1 MNTKYLKE
9 FLILAETKNYWEAS
23 ERLFMNQSTLSKHIR
38 ALETELDVPL
48 FTRTTRRVELT
59 SYGKT
64 LYPYAKNIAKLEF
77 EYQSLFMQMKNAEK
91 GIMTLGTIPTM
102 AQYNITKLLLNFNKQ
117 YPSSNIRILEADPH
131 QLENAL
137 YDGSCELIIQRE
149 TKMNFE
155 QNFLKNENVM
165 RIPYVQDHMVAILP
179 IGHRLASKDNLHLQE
194 LKNENFCLIKEGSL
208 MYELCTSACQTAGFI
223 PQIVLST
230 HRINNILNMVVNDGC
245 VALLMNH
252 HVALTELLSGSRQP
266 FIVLDIVPKI
276 HSQISLCYLKNI
288 NLSPTAKNFIE
299 FFKNIC
305 PYKKSD

>member
-1 MNTKYLKE
+1 MNTNYLKE

-38 ALETELDVPL
+38 ALEAELDVPL

-59 SYGKT
+59 GYGKT

-77 EYQSLFMQMKNAEK
+77 EYKSLFMQMKNAEK

-102 AQYNITKLLLNFNKQ
+102 AQYNITKLLLNFKKQ

-149 TKMNFE
+149 TRMNVD
-155 QNFLKNENVM
+155 FLKDENVV
-165 RIPYVQDHMVAILP
+165 RIPYVQDHMVAVLP
-179 IGHRLASKDNLHLQE
+179 SGHRLASRENLHLQE
-194 LKNENFCLIKEGSL
+194 LKDETFCLIKEGSL

-245 VALLMNH
+245 VALLMNN
-252 HVALTELLSGSRQP
+252 HVILSDNRQP
-266 FIVLDIVPKI
+266 FTVLDIVPEI

-288 NLSPTAKNFIE
+288 NLSPTAKKFVNYF
-299 FFKNIC
+299 NMNT
-305 PYKKSD
+305 ST

>member
-1 MNTKYLKE
+1 M
-9 FLILAETKNYWEAS
+9 
-23 ERLFMNQSTLSKHIR
+23 
-38 ALETELDVPL
+38 
-48 FTRTTRRVELT
+48 T

-64 LYPYAKNIAKLEF
+64 LYPYVKNIVKLEF
-77 EYQSLFMQMKNAEK
+77 EYRSLFMQMKNAEK

-102 AQYNITKLLLNFNKQ
+102 AQYHITKLLLNFNKQ

-131 QLENAL
+131 QLESAL

-149 TKMNFE
+149 TRMNFE
-155 QNFLKNENVM
+155 QNFLKDETVV
-165 RIPYVQDHMVAILP
+165 RIPYIQDHMVAVLP
-179 IGHRLASKDNLHLQE
+179 SGHRLASKDNLHLQE
-194 LKNENFCLIKEGSL
+194 LKDENFCLIKEGSL

-276 HSQISLCYLKNI
+276 HSQISLCYLKNV

-299 FFKNIC
+299 YFKNIC
-305 PYKKSD
+305 PYMEPD